1 MVYRALIV
9 LAAAGIAWGQSFEV
23 ASVKASPETARSLQI
38 RGGPGTSDP
47 GTVMLSGINL
57 QSLMTMAYGVNS
69 YQIAG
74 PGWLTA
80 ARFDINA
87 KLPPDTT
94 VDQYR
99 AMLRDLL
106 AKRFALVAH
115 RGQREGQT
123 FDLVVAKNGPIL
135 KTSAANSKGA
145 DDGSLQPAFGP
156 PSPPP
161 GYNGRLALAVRNASM
176 EQFAA
181 RLSGLIGQP
190 VRDATGLTS
199 KYDIQLAYTLA
210 GLQVDAPS
218 ATIFDALQEQLGL
231 KLTRKK
237 GMIELLTIDHIE
249 KVPTGN

>member
-1 MVYRALIV
+1 MYRILIV
-9 LAAAGIAWGQSFEV
+9 WAAAGLASGQSFEV
-23 ASVKASPETARSLQI
+23 ASIKASPETARSQQL
-38 RGGPGTSDP
+38 RGGPGSSDP
-47 GTVMLSGINL
+47 GTVMLTGINL
-57 QSLMTMAYGVNS
+57 LNLMTMAYGVNS

-74 PGWLTA
+74 PDWLST
-80 ARFDINA
+80 ARFDIAA
-87 KLPPDTT
+87 KLPASTT
-94 VDQYR
+94 VEQYR

-106 AKRFALVAH
+106 ISRFKLTVH
-115 RGQREGQT
+115 RGQKEGQT
-123 FDLVVAKNGPIL
+123 FDLVVAKGGPQL
-135 KTSAANSKGA
+135 KEAAAGSNA
-145 DDGSLQPAFGP
+145 TDDGSLQPAFGP

-161 GYNGRLALAVRNASM
+161 GYNGPLALGVRNVSM

-190 VRDATGLTS
+190 VNNATELTGR
-199 KYDIQLAYTLA
+199 YDIQLRYTLA

-237 GMIELLTIDHIE
+237 GTIELVTIDHIE